1 MAEYLPGIL
10 WLGVLLAGNAFFVGA
25 EFAVISARR
34 SQIEPRAAAGSR
46 AARTTLWAMEH
57 ATLMLATSQLGI
69 TICSLLILTVSEPAI
84 HHFLEYPL
92 GLIALSPEA
101 TSAVAFVVAL
111 LLVTFL
117 HVVLGEMV
125 PKNLS
130 FSVPDRA
137 ALLLAPPLVMVSRVF
152 RPVIAALNWL
162 ANLALR
168 AFGVEPRD
176 EAASTFTLEEVEGI
190 VEQSRREGTLVD
202 ESGTLA
208 RSRSTPTGPPA
219 GCSSSRT
226 CWRCWSARSRTRPE
240 PAYAMT
246 PATTPARPAKRTR
259 RPARQARTKARQRIV
274 EAPAVALTR
283 ASGGSP
289 TVAETATAAGPPTG
303 CESRCSSHVLTPPTQ
318 AGNRDG
324 RPAWPERHRVAP
336 RRDAVKITSFPP
348 VWPTARAAVQAAIT
362 AVGCRKDDPAWN
374 ASALT
379 TGTSADTNPTPAA
392 TSTSGITTSPEG

>member
-1 MAEYLPGIL
+1 VGEYVPGIL
-10 WLGVLLAGNAFFVGA
+10 WLVVLLAGNAFFVGA

-34 SQIEPRAAAGSR
+34 SQIEPRAAEGSR
-46 AARTTLWAMEH
+46 AAKTTLWAMEH

-92 GLIALSPEA
+92 GLFALSPEA
-101 TSAVAFVVAL
+101 TSVAAFVVAL

-137 ALLLAPPLVMVSRVF
+137 ALILAPPLVLVSRVF
-152 RPVIAALNWL
+152 RPVIAVLNWV

-168 AFGVEPRD
+168 MFGVEPKD

-208 RSRSTPTGPPA
+208 GAFEFTDRTVADVEVPIEAVVLLSSTASPADVQAAVVQHGHSRYVVADERGRPA
-219 GCSSSRT
+219 GYLHMKDVMDLDASDFH
-226 CWRCWSARSRTRPE
+226 API
-240 PAYAMT
+240 
-246 PATTPARPAKRTR
+246 PAKRVR
-259 RPARQARTKARQRIV
+259 RLVAVSRQA
-274 EAPAVALTR
+274 ELEEALTR
-283 ASGGSP
+283 LRRAGTHLAV
-289 TVAETATAAGPPTG
+289 TVDA
-303 CESRCSSHVLTPPTQ
+303 
-318 AGNRDG
+318 DG
-324 RPAWPERHRVAP
+324 
-336 RRDAVKITSFPP
+336 
-348 VWPTARAAVQAAIT
+348 TARGVLFLEDVLEVLVGEVEDAA
-362 AVGCRKDDPAWN
+362 
-374 ASALT
+374 
-379 TGTSADTNPTPAA
+379 
-392 TSTSGITTSPEG
+392 